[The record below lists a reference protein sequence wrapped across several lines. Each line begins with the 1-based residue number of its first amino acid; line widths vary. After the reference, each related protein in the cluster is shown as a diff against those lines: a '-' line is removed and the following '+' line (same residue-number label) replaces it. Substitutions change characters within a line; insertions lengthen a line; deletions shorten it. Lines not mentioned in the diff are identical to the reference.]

1 VNRFRKVGVYEK
13 QEFVKGLSKE
23 DGIFICFDMWVRKNV
38 TENIKDNNKTELE
51 MKMKMQI

>member
-38 TENIKDNNKTELE
+38 TENIKDNITNLSY
-51 MKMKMQI
+51 

>member
-1 VNRFRKVGVYEK
+1 MKSK
-13 QEFVKGLSKE
+13 SLLKGLSK
-23 DGIFICFDMWVRKNV
+23 DGIFICFDMWVRMNV